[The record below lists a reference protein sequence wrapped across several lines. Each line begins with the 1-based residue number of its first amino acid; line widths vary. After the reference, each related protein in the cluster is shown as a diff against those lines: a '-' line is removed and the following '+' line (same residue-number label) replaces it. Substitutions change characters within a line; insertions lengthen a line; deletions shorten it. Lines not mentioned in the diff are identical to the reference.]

1 MLMVIQEGFNMAFN
15 PNFNPNGRGRV
26 AVSYGSRPT
35 VKCDSSATMREIPC
49 GTKQAFNALF
59 GDLPEGFIIADIT
72 PKRVI
77 LKRA

>member
-1 MLMVIQEGFNMAFN
+1 MLN
-15 PNFNPNGRGRV
+15 PNFNPNGRGRI
-26 AVSYGSRPT
+26 AVSYGSRNT

-49 GTKQAFNALF
+49 GTKDAFNALF
-59 GDLPEGFIIADIT
+59 GDLPEGFFIADIT

>member
-1 MLMVIQEGFNMAFN
+1 MAFN